1 MVFIKFSVGHRSIA
15 CTSLFSLSLGI
26 YMFSFL
32 DLAIVFF
39 RFFMICTFFFDYPCD
54 WHGLHVFRD
63 IT

>member
-1 MVFIKFSVGHRSIA
+1 MVFIKFSVATAASPVLHYFPSHLAFI
-15 CTSLFSLSLGI
+15 F
-26 YMFSFL
+26 FFL
-32 DLAIVFF
+32 DLVIVFF